1 MTNVSFVET
10 LELAC
15 DDRLRGLRPD
25 FGARPEIG
33 ATRGD
38 GQRGPEAIGK
48 NLRAA
53 VNAGAV
59 VSFVAGLSEGEVND
73 VLFSTQLAQR
83 AASAKHDR
91 FVATEAWYQVYT
103 DVLARLGWVAEAFT
117 KRVKKAGSY
126 TLDKSALDVIMTIA
140 TGNQLAILVKTLT
153 TLKGLADKSGA
164 IRVFELQAL
173 AEQSG
178 NFQIGSVQRA
188 DNGALSLAL
197 GAFYFRTKDA
207 RRRALFI
214 AWGAE
219 EIEFWTGAQKMT
231 LNGALYAQYRAAVA
245 ARLSSDALDYIAAIE
260 LSDHADGGG
269 V

>member
-1 MTNVSFVET
+1 MVS
-10 LELAC
+10 
-15 DDRLRGLRPD
+15 GLYRDP
-25 FGARPEIG
+25 
-33 ATRGD
+33 
-38 GQRGPEAIGK
+38 
-48 NLRAA
+48 
-53 VNAGAV
+53 
-59 VSFVAGLSEGEVND
+59 S
-73 VLFSTQLAQR
+73 
-83 AASAKHDR
+83 
-91 FVATEAWYQVYT
+91 
-103 DVLARLGWVAEAFT
+103 RLGWVGEAFAFT

-164 IRVFELQAL
+164 VRVFELQAL

-197 GAFYFRTKDA
+197 GAFYFHTKDA

-231 LNGALYAQYRAAVA
+231 LNGALYAQHRAAVA
-245 ARLSSDALDYIAAIE
+245 ARLASDARDYIAAIE
-260 LSDHADGGG
+260 I